1 MVADKRQTT
10 FKKWLSEH
18 QGLVFKVV
26 RVYAATPEDQED
38 LLQQILMQLWCSIP
52 AFRGNAAVSTWVYRV
67 ALNTALVWNR
77 SEKKRRI
84 SRISFIDFSR
94 TPVPKKAQA
103 NPVEDS
109 QMVVRLYEAIRKL
122 PKVDASLVL
131 MYLEGLS
138 YNRMAEILG
147 ISESNVGVK
156 LNRAKSRLAE
166 LLKGYVNES

>member
-1 MVADKRQTT
+1 MLADERKTT

-18 QGLVFKVV
+18 QGLIFKVV

-52 AFRGNAAVSTWVYRV
+52 GFRGEAGASTWIYKV

-84 SRISFIDFSR
+84 PRISFIDFSR
-94 TPVPKKAQA
+94 IPDVKKVQD
-103 NPVEDS
+103 NPVADS
-109 QMVVRLYEAIRKL
+109 QMVDRLYEAIREL
-122 PKVDASLVL
+122 SKVDASLVL

-138 YNRMAEILG
+138 YSRMAEIIG

-156 LNRAKSRLAE
+156 LNRAKNRLAE